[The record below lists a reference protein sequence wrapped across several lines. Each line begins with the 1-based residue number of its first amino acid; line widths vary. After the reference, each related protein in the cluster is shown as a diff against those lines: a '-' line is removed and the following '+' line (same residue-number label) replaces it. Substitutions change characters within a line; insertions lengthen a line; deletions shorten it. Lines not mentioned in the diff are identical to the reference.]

1 MKKMHIKTG
10 DTVVVLSG
18 ADKKT
23 CDEKGNLV
31 LRTGKVT
38 GVSPEEGKVMVEGVH
53 VVKKH
58 MKARKQGD
66 ASQIVEASG
75 AIYASKVQL
84 YCPNCK
90 RGVRTKVGYEAG
102 KNGETVKTRLCVK
115 CGQKI

>member
-23 CDEKGNLV
+23 RDEKGNLV

-102 KNGETVKTRLCVK
+102 KNGESVKTRLCVK
-115 CGQKI
+115 CGQMI

>member
-23 CDEKGNLV
+23 RDEKGNLV

-84 YCPNCK
+84 WCPTCK
-90 RGVRTKVGYEAG
+90 AGVRSKARFDVD
-102 KNGETVKTRLCVK
+102 KNGNKVKVRVCGK
-115 CGQKI
+115 CGNEI